1 MITII
6 DKENKTHLIDFT
18 PGQTLLKV
26 LIDNNLDEGVGIC
39 GGCCDC
45 ATCHVRAPEC
55 TNIPLNNEED
65 LTLEAYALNRYD
77 DSRLG
82 CQFELTEDMDNYVF
96 TIVNENN

>member
-6 DKENKTHLIDFT
+6 DKENKKHLIDFK
-18 PGQTLLKV
+18 PGQTLLKT
-26 LIDNNLDEGVGIC
+26 LIENNLDDGVGIC

-45 ATCHVRAPEC
+45 ATCHVRAPDLQYLR
-55 TNIPLNNEED
+55 LNKEED
-65 LTLEAYALNRYD
+65 ETLEAYALNRYD

-96 TIVNENN
+96 TIVNEMS